1 MLGFFY
7 VMELNQLH
15 KLFLESSVIST
26 DTRKIVPDSI
36 FFALKGANFNGN
48 LFAKDALDK
57 GAKFAVVDEKEFALD
72 SNYILVDDV
81 LNCLQELA
89 SFHRNQLSCP
99 VLGITGTNGKTT
111 TKELIN
117 AVLERKYSV
126 VCTKGNLNNHI
137 GVPLTL
143 LSAKLDTEFLI
154 VEMGANHQ
162 NEIKLL
168 SEIANINYGIITNI
182 GKAHLE
188 GFGSVEGVT
197 KTKKE
202 LYDYIKTQKGTIFIN
217 KDDEL
222 LQRIS
227 SNINKVEYS
236 TQENENGS
244 PFASVTHSGEDISSK
259 LIGSYNC
266 TNIQAAISIGNYFG
280 VTFKEIKAAIEHY
293 TPHNNRSQLEKTS
306 KGNSLIIDYYNANP
320 TSMIKAMQ
328 SFYSVKSDKKLFILG
343 DMLEL
348 GDTSINE
355 HQKIID
361 KLNKEQSEA
370 ILIGTEFGKCK
381 HTFPQFKDVNEAKK
395 WLQQKTYSDYFILLK
410 GSRGIKL
417 EEIKCLL

>member
-1 MLGFFY
+1 
-7 VMELNQLH
+7 MELNQLH
-15 KLFLESSVIST
+15 KLFIQSSGIST

-57 GAKFAVVDEKEFALD
+57 GAKFVVVDEKEFALD

-117 AVLERKYSV
+117 AVLEKKYSV

-202 LYDYIKTQKGTIFIN
+202 LYDYIKTQSGTIFIN

-227 SNINKVEYS
+227 SDINKVEYS
-236 TQENENGS
+236 TKENDNGS
-244 PFASVTHSGEDISSK
+244 PFASVTHSGEVINSK

-280 VTFKEIKAAIEHY
+280 VTFKDIKSTIEHY
-293 TPHNNRSQLEKTS
+293 TPQNNRSQLEKTS

-328 SFYSVKSDKKLFILG
+328 SFYSVRSDKKLFILG

-355 HQKIID
+355 HQKIINE
-361 KLNKEQSEA
+361 LNKEQSEA
-370 ILIGTEFGKCK
+370 ILIGAEFGKCE
-381 HTFPQFKDVNEAKK
+381 HTFPQFKDVNEAKV
-395 WLQQKTYSDYFILLK
+395 WLQQKAYNDYFILLK

-417 EEIKCLL
+417 EEIKDLL

>member
-15 KLFLESSVIST
+15 KLFLESSGIST

-48 LFAKDALDK
+48 LFAKDALEK

-117 AVLERKYSV
+117 AVLEKKYSV

-154 VEMGANHQ
+154 IEMGANHQ

-202 LYDYIKTQKGTIFIN
+202 LYDYIKTQSGTIFIN
-217 KDDEL
+217 KNDEL

-227 SNINKVEYS
+227 SDINKVEYS

-244 PFASVTHSGEDISSK
+244 PFASVTHSGEVISTK

-280 VTFKEIKAAIEHY
+280 VTFKEIKTAIEHY
-293 TPHNNRSQLEKTS
+293 TPQNNRSQLEKTS

-355 HQKIID
+355 HQKIINE
-361 KLNKEQSEA
+361 LNKELSEA
-370 ILIGTEFGKCK
+370 ILIGTEFGKCE
-381 HTFPQFKDVNEAKK
+381 HTFPQFKDVFEAKE
-395 WLQQKTYSDYFILLK
+395 WLQQKAYNDYFILLK

-417 EEIKCLL
+417 EEIKDLL